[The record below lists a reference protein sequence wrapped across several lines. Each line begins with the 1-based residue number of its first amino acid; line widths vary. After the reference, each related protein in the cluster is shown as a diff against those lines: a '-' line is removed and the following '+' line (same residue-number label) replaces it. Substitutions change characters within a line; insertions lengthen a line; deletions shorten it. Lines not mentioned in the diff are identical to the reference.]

1 MVLVNNYTR
10 RSFIGSPLG
19 IVKGSG
25 YGREY
30 AEETMREFVRAKNIR
45 FPVGRGVVSGLDE
58 NADMEDAAAF
68 TSFQEVSGP

>member
-1 MVLVNNYTR
+1 MTAYQVLVNNYTR

-45 FPVGRGVVSGLDE
+45 FPAGRGVIP
-58 NADMEDAAAF
+58 
-68 TSFQEVSGP
+68 TWPPR